1 MAEAAA
7 FEQIYAYPFASDISS
22 AEARTKLSL
31 AASRAPQSEP
41 LFFHG
46 ALKEPELAA
55 ALLLAVS
62 EVALRRFYTPP
73 AMVAR
78 ILRAADPV
86 VSADGERLRFESFS
100 QCCGVHARADFLPEM
115 LTAES
120 FGKGTTNVDFNPTM
134 RAALSRARPRDAF
147 ELRVSAEQ
155 VAVTSAAVTTI
166 ERKVKL
172 PARWL
177 RGFGE
182 AQALATSMKLAATL
196 NGPQSRRFLAGLPSQ
211 VKARDGAWLLPT
223 PDGLRLSQQPD
234 DRAIS
239 CAGLGRLAVMKPL
252 ARFAAAL
259 RVYAG
264 AHGSSAFELDFGAAR
279 FMVALSAAPARG
291 FSGEGQLLLALGAKD
306 AGDALARVRSR
317 LAWGVDVDPPTLARE
332 FEIPVATAAAALQ
345 MLAARGLVGF
355 DPREQRYFHREL
367 PFDLSLVEAA
377 HPRLVDARA
386 LLAAGAVA
394 FAPSDGRGLVATV
407 RGPDV
412 EHRVRLAGAEFH
424 CTCLWHARTAGE
436 SGPCKHVLAATIANA
451 AAAAP

>member
-22 AEARTKLSL
+22 AEARTSCRWRR
-31 AASRAPQSEP
+31 RARPQSEP

-86 VSADGERLRFESFS
+86 VSADGERLRFEILFS
-100 QCCGVHARADFLPEM
+100 MLRGARPRRFLPEM
-115 LTAES
+115 LMAES

-134 RAALSRARPRDAF
+134 RAALSRGGRATRL

-196 NGPQSRRFLAGLPSQ
+196 T
-211 VKARDGAWLLPT
+211 V
-223 PDGLRLSQQPD
+223 
-234 DRAIS
+234 
-239 CAGLGRLAVMKPL
+239 
-252 ARFAAAL
+252 
-259 RVYAG
+259 
-264 AHGSSAFELDFGAAR
+264 
-279 FMVALSAAPARG
+279 
-291 FSGEGQLLLALGAKD
+291 
-306 AGDALARVRSR
+306 
-317 LAWGVDVDPPTLARE
+317 
-332 FEIPVATAAAALQ
+332 PVA
-345 MLAARGLVGF
+345 
-355 DPREQRYFHREL
+355 P
-367 PFDLSLVEAA
+367 LS
-377 HPRLVDARA
+377 
-386 LLAAGAVA
+386 G
-394 FAPSDGRGLVATV
+394 
-407 RGPDV
+407 GP
-412 EHRVRLAGAEFH
+412 A
-424 CTCLWHARTAGE
+424 
-436 SGPCKHVLAATIANA
+436 
-451 AAAAP
+451 